1 MSESNM
7 QSMVTTNITGLSA
20 GPKWL
25 TKFFGEEPPPSSHHP
40 ILKLFRKMNEITNEC
55 NFLHWHG
62 ISFHLS
68 HQPHLYVLH
77 HFLLTNT
84 VPWDQKIVHKSD
96 VMRRDV
102 VDGSNESLYH
112 ANEENYTHL

>member
-1 MSESNM
+1 MI
-7 QSMVTTNITGLSA
+7 ITSLLLFDSA
-20 GPKWL
+20 
-25 TKFFGEEPPPSSHHP
+25 E
-40 ILKLFRKMNEITNEC
+40 
-55 NFLHWHG
+55 
-62 ISFHLS
+62 
-68 HQPHLYVLH
+68 YVLH
-77 HFLLTNT
+77 HFLLTYT